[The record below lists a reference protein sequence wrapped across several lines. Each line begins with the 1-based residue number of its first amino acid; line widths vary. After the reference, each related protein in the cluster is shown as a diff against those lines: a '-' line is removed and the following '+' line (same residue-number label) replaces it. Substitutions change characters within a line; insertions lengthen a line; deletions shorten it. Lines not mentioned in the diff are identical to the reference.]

1 MNIKL
6 IIHIIVFIFICS
18 TVFFPMSLLKKGCF
32 IIPFLVSTSWV
43 VFDGCILNSTKGN
56 ERKNDLYIICQT
68 LNIQISHSRCK
79 YIICSGIVLL
89 PTIMF
94 ARLMV
99 ECGKE

>member
-6 IIHIIVFIFICS
+6 IIHIIIFIFICS

-32 IIPFLVSTSWV
+32 LIPFLISVSWV
-43 VFDGCILNSTKGN
+43 LFDGCVLNSTHENG
-56 ERKNDLYIICQT
+56 RINDLYIICQT
-68 LNIQISHSRCK
+68 MNIQISHSRCK
-79 YIICSGIVLL
+79 YIIYSGIVLL